1 MHSST
6 ATLVET
12 STSVPDKFYQRHQ
25 PICSNKSVST
35 TATAARN
42 CNTVTESQPDEP
54 EEKIQVQEQDI
65 GESHQLQS
73 SPLSALGLS
82 TEANTVKESQS
93 TRQDI
98 SPTNFG
104 DSTAKV
110 VHEICGTERNELRR
124 KAQVL
129 TASLQQAKR
138 NNMDV
143 SYQQHQL
150 EELQSELCRLLHIE
164 AQLKEYEKRKNLI
177 GSTGWRT
184 PSAKKDSNHDVVAIL
199 DSSRLRFPEC
209 EAQNVAKTEKRHCHD
224 AYGHSATRSNDLLQ
238 APNTQ

>member
-1 MHSST
+1 MLKK
-6 ATLVET
+6 AT
-12 STSVPDKFYQRHQ
+12 SKS
-25 PICSNKSVST
+25 KSVST

-164 AQLKEYEKRKNLI
+164 AQLKEYEKRSVESIEHELQVLQQEVANLSKCVQAALQEELDWI
-177 GSTGWRT
+177 DRME
-184 PSAKKDSNHDVVAIL
+184 DSQREE
-199 DSSRLRFPEC
+199 RL
-209 EAQNVAKTEKRHCHD
+209 
-224 AYGHSATRSNDLLQ
+224 
-238 APNTQ
+238 